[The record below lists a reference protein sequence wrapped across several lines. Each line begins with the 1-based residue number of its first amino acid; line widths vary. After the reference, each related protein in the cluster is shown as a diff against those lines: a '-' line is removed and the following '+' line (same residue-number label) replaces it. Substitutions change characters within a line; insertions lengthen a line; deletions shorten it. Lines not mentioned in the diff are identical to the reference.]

1 MSQGW
6 GRFYGIGVGP
16 GDPELLTLKAAR
28 ILQQVP
34 VVCYPQSTSGE
45 GSMALAIAAGA
56 VPLEGKELVPFP
68 FSMSQPHSTD
78 TWQGALGRVLA
89 RLAEGQD
96 CAFLT
101 EGDPFL
107 YSTFVYVY
115 EHLRRHHPQVPLE
128 VVPGVSS
135 VTAAAA
141 RAGVPLAAGR
151 ERIAVLPGLYHPD
164 AIGPALDASDALVLV
179 KVNRMLEVV
188 RRELA
193 ARGLVEKAVL
203 VRRATTPQEEVLRGA
218 AALDGRVRDYFSLLI
233 VRRVP

>member
-1 MSQGW
+1 MSGRW

-28 ILQQVP
+28 ILRQVS

-68 FSMSQPHSTD
+68 FSMSHPHTTE
-78 TWQGALGRVLA
+78 TWQGPMTQVLE
-89 RLAEGQD
+89 RLSRGQD

-115 EHLRRHHPQVPLE
+115 EHLRREHPQVPLE

-135 VTAAAA
+135 LTAAAA

-151 ERIAVLPGLYHPD
+151 ERISVLPALHHPQ
-164 AIGPALDASDALVLV
+164 AIGPALDASDALVLL
-179 KVNRMLEVV
+179 KVNRVLDVV
-188 RRELA
+188 RGELE
-193 ARGLVEKAVL
+193 ARGLLERAVL
-203 VRRATTPQEEVLRGA
+203 VRRATMPEEQVLHGA
-218 AALDGRVRDYFSLLI
+218 EAVDGRVRDYFSLLI
-233 VRRVP
+233 VRR

>member
-1 MSQGW
+1 MSGRW

-34 VVCYPQSTSGE
+34 VVCYPQSTAGE
-45 GSMALAIAAGA
+45 GSMALAIIAGA
-56 VPLEGKELVPFP
+56 VSLAGKELVPFP

-78 TWQGALGRVLA
+78 PWQGALARVLE
-89 RLAEGQD
+89 RLAQGLD

-115 EHLRRHHPQVPLE
+115 QHLRREHPQVPVE

-135 VTAAAA
+135 LTAAAA

-151 ERIAVLPGLYHPD
+151 ERIAVLPALYHPG
-164 AIGPALDASDALVLV
+164 AIGPALDASDAVVLL
-179 KVNRMLEVV
+179 KVNQVLDVV
-188 RRELA
+188 RGELE
-193 ARGLVEKAVL
+193 ARGLLERAVL
-203 VRRATTPQEEVLRGA
+203 VRRATMPEEQILHGA
-218 AALDGRVRDYFSLLI
+218 QAVDGSMRDYFSLLI
-233 VRRVP
+233 VRR